1 MKYFVIFLLFL
12 SPLLAEISQKDVLL
26 KEANRFSL
34 RRDYE
39 KAISIYLDL
48 LEEYSEDP
56 EIAEKLI
63 ENYLLTAQL
72 DKAEKL
78 LAEKKVL
85 FTQEIYTKI
94 NITLLLAK
102 SEIKK
107 ARKISNEFLAENP
120 GNLNDYKIFA
130 SLFER
135 YRQHEHAIEILKKAR
150 IVASDEYLYTNE
162 LANDYYQINDY
173 SNSIKEY
180 LKHVIKNRAY
190 KNYVQNRIK
199 LILKEDSA
207 QIKTVKEFTESN
219 ENDLIKEIFAASLGE
234 IGDVDSALEIY
245 DLLDHEK
252 LYNFADNLNKS
263 GDIENALKAF
273 SRYKEK
279 VDSPELIAEAE
290 IRIAQIYWQ
299 RKNYSEAK
307 NILMSI
313 YNSEEIKQ
321 KNYRFKTKAN
331 RICREMLADL
341 AIVQK
346 QWDQVEPYLQEAKQF
361 SYNQNERMELEY
373 RIIHYQIMN
382 QEYSSAS
389 RQLNDL
395 LKEQDSGSDIYK
407 QGFYYHFLLSV
418 FTNNNQSDSL
428 LAEILINLPENE
440 FVNDA
445 IQISL
450 ILSELNTD
458 DREIFLE
465 AFRNRQLFNYL
476 KAVELLENIYQ
487 SSGNEQILLLAAEWS
502 LQSGNLDKTL
512 NIVNTEFKDEDYSQ
526 YALLLAIKI
535 ESAEQDSLFKA
546 EEFLSN
552 YPKSVFSP
560 AFRKILTEK

>member
-1 MKYFVIFLLFL
+1 MKYFVIFLLFF
-12 SPLLAEISQKDVLL
+12 SSLLAEISQKEILL

-56 EIAEKLI
+56 EIAENLI

-78 LAEKKVL
+78 LKDKKEL
-85 FTQEIYTKI
+85 FAQKDYAKM
-94 NITLLLAK
+94 NITLFLAK
-102 SEIKK
+102 SEIKQ
-107 ARKISNEFLAENP
+107 ARKLSNEFLAENP

-150 IVASDEYLYTNE
+150 IVAADEFLYTHE
-162 LANDYYQINDY
+162 LANNYYQINDY
-173 SNSIKEY
+173 SNSIREY
-180 LKHVIKNRAY
+180 LKHVIKNSAY
-190 KNYVQNRIK
+190 KNFVQNRIK
-199 LILKEDSA
+199 LILQEDSS
-207 QIKTVKEFTESN
+207 QIITVKEFADTN
-219 ENDLIKEIFAASLGE
+219 ENNLIKEIFAASLGE
-234 IGDVDSALEIY
+234 IGDVDSALEVY
-245 DLLDHEK
+245 DLLDHDK

-263 GDIENALKAF
+263 GDFENALKAF

-290 IRIAQIYWQ
+290 IKIAQIYWQ
-299 RKNYSEAK
+299 QKNYSQVKE
-307 NILMSI
+307 ILMSI
-313 YNSEEIKQ
+313 YDSEEIKQ
-321 KNYRFKTKAN
+321 KNYRFKTKVN

-341 AIVQK
+341 AIIEK
-346 QWDQVEPYLQEAKQF
+346 QWDKVESYLQEAQQF
-361 SYNQNERMELEY
+361 SYNQNEKMELEY

-382 QEYSSAS
+382 QDYSSAS
-389 RQLNDL
+389 GQLKDL
-395 LKEQDSGSDIYK
+395 LQNQDPGSDIYK
-407 QGFYYHFLLSV
+407 KGFYYHYLLSV
-418 FTNNNQSDSL
+418 FTDNNQSDSL

-450 ILSELNTD
+450 ILSELNTA
-458 DREIFLE
+458 DREVFLE
-465 AFRNRQLFNYL
+465 AFRNRQLFDYL
-476 KAVELLENIYQ
+476 KAVELLENIYK

-502 LQSGNLDKTL
+502 LQSGDLDKTL

-526 YALLLAIKI
+526 YALLLTIKI